1 MLSPDAPSVSI
12 LLPFRN
18 AGDSLGAAIRSILTQ
33 TFTRF
38 ELLLIDNGSTDK
50 GPDIAQD
57 LARKDSRIRLFREE
71 KVGIVPALNTGLAH
85 ARAACIA
92 RMDADDIAYPQRL
105 AIQYQYLLDHPEIG
119 LVASKVDFAGSE
131 LAGGLRAYV
140 DWSNRLVSHE
150 QLALN
155 RFVDAPLVHP
165 SVMFRKQL
173 VEAYGG
179 YREGDFPEDF
189 ELWLRWMEAGV
200 GFAKIDTP
208 LLRWQDHAQ
217 RLTRRSKRY
226 RPESFY
232 RIKAGYLNQWLQH
245 HNPFYPEVV
254 IWGAGRKSR
263 QRAALLEA
271 EGSRVTAYIDIKAQ
285 KTTTRPCI
293 HYQAI
298 AAPGTYFVVSYVGN
312 QGQREKI
319 RDFLLSRGYQEGKH
333 FLLAA

>member
-1 MLSPDAPSVSI
+1 MLFPDSPSVSV

-18 AGDSLGAAIRSILTQ
+18 AGNSLADAIQSILRQ
-33 TFTRF
+33 TFTDY
-38 ELLLIDNGSTDK
+38 ELLLVDNASTD
-50 GPDIAQD
+50 DSTIIARE
-57 LARKDSRIRLFREE
+57 LARQDHRIRLLREE
-71 KVGIVPALNTGLAH
+71 RPGIVPALNTGLAH

-92 RMDADDIAYPQRL
+92 RMDADDIAYPERL
-105 AIQYQYLLDHPEIG
+105 AMQYRYLQNHSEIG
-119 LVASKVDFAGSE
+119 LLASKVDFAGSVRAE
-131 LAGGLRAYV
+131 GLRAYV
-140 DWSNRLVSHE
+140 DWSN
-150 QLALN
+150 QLISYAQLSMN

-165 SVMFRKQL
+165 SVMFRKQ
-173 VEAYGG
+173 EADRHGG

-208 LLRWQDHAQ
+208 LLQWQDHPQ
-217 RLTRRSKRY
+217 RLTRRSERY
-226 RPESFY
+226 RPEAFY
-232 RIKAGYLNQWLQH
+232 STKAIYLNQWLRH

-254 IWGAGRKSR
+254 IWGGGRKSR

-293 HYQAI
+293 HYQEI

-319 RDFLLSRGYQEGKH
+319 RDFLLSRGYQEGIH